1 MRALKLA
8 EVGKPKSNC
17 RTQGGS
23 GCTQSE
29 FVIGGA
35 IRRLS
40 REKGTHPP
48 DKEGLFMN
56 NEWP

>member
-23 GCTQSE
+23 WCTQSE

-35 IRRLS
+35 IRRLV
-40 REKGTHPP
+40 RLQVGA
-48 DKEGLFMN
+48 
-56 NEWP
+56 